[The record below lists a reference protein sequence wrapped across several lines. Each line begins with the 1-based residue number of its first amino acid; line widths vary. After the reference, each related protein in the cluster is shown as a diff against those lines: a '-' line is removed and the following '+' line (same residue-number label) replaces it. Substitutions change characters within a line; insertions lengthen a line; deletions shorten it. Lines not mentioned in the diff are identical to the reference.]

1 MKLAPWQKF
10 AIYALLSFI
19 ALTTLAPFTWMILTS
34 FKSLDEVDKLN
45 PIPSKWHP
53 ENYSAVFAQVP
64 YARYYVNSI
73 FIALWVTLL
82 TIFTSS
88 MAAFAFA
95 RLNWK
100 GRNQVFQLYLATM
113 MIPGVVTMIPNY
125 VIMVELKLLDSFAG
139 LIVPAAF
146 SAFGTFM
153 LRQFMITIP
162 MALDESATI
171 DGATP
176 WQVYWDLIM
185 PLARPGLITLA
196 IFTFMGNYG
205 SFFWPLIII
214 KSEHLRTLPI
224 GILFFDTLYGR
235 QTNLLMA
242 ASVMAVLP
250 PAILFIALQRHIVK
264 GIQLGAVKG

>member
-1 MKLAPWQKF
+1 MKTPRPIKA
-10 AIYALLSFI
+10 AIYVVLVLLC
-19 ALTTLAPFTWMILTS
+19 LTTLAPFVWMVLTS
-34 FKSLDEVDKLN
+34 FKSLDEVDRLN
-45 PIPSKWHP
+45 PIPTQWHAS
-53 ENYSAVFAQVP
+53 NYPAVFEQVQ

-73 FIALWVTLL
+73 FVAAWVTLL
-82 TIFTSS
+82 SVFTSS
-88 MAAFAFA
+88 LAAFSFA

-125 VIMVELKLLDSFAG
+125 VVMVQLHLLDSYAG

-153 LRQFMITIP
+153 LRQFMISLP

-171 DGATP
+171 DGASP
-176 WQVYWDLIM
+176 WQVYWDVVM

-224 GILFFDTLYGR
+224 GILYFDSIYGR

-250 PAILFIALQRHIVK
+250 PALVFILLQRHIVK